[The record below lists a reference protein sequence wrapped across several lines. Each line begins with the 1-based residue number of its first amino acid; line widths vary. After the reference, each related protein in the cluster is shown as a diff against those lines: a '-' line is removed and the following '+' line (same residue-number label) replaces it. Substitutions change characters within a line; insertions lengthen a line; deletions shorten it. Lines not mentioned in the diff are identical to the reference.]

1 LKEFIL
7 NNLSRVK
14 AEILYSEACRNP
26 SRISQKS
33 RLAGMELAY
42 SNMLFVLT
50 GNQTFIDF
58 KDTDQAKKFIDQS
71 VKQHVRKGFRVGNE
85 SLDKLLIME
94 YVTDNTRC

>member
-1 LKEFIL
+1 MKEFIL

-14 AEILYSEACRNP
+14 AELLYSEACEKH
-26 SRISQKS
+26 SRINQQS

-42 SNMLFVLT
+42 SNMLFICT

-58 KDTDQAKKFIDQS
+58 KDKEQAKKFVDQS

-85 SLDKLLIME
+85 ALDKLLIMK
-94 YVTDNTRC
+94 YLPDNARY